1 MSRRLAKEEN
11 SCYNLY
17 VEYKLTEETAKME
30 HDARLGVLRLRLDR
44 MTQLETAMGDL
55 IVQRIELGVKVREL
69 EAVKNSIQSKAEGG
83 SLAHFFY
90 DVVYHKNEMMP
101 VEDAIR
107 GSSAAVKYDIAV
119 KEYEYVCKLIDRFQA
134 ERDTHN
140 YSYQEYDA
148 ARSRKIESLKALG
161 KENVE
166 ELIDLEEHIEG
177 YVKQLREISEAV
189 EAGEKALATAEEL
202 IAGLNSTDSLGVFKF
217 EGERSAGE
225 WIAIFDEAQGWVEKL
240 QIQLRDFKTELAD
253 VVINSEARHQ
263 SDDYLKFADSFLD
276 YLFSDWAIGKQRVE
290 TRYYVEDLRDSIK
303 AMLSQL
309 ALETGMAERARV
321 RAEERYDDLARSE
334 LVVRRANVSD
344 AEQLEELNNEFNGAG
359 QTSLENIRHS
369 LSNNEREVVI
379 VSDDE
384 GELAGF
390 ACIQIKKSFCYDDC
404 MPELTELFVRPQYRK
419 RGVAGSLV
427 SFAEDYCR
435 RNFSVHKI
443 ELLTGEN
450 NTAAQ
455 TAYERMGYREDGEK
469 HLSKKLL

>member
-1 MSRRLAKEEN
+1 
-11 SCYNLY
+11 
-17 VEYKLTEETAKME
+17 ME

-44 MTQLETAMGDL
+44 MTQLEAAMGDL

-119 KEYEYVCKLIDRFQA
+119 KEHKYVCELIDRFQA

-148 ARSRKIESLKALG
+148 ARGRKIAHFKSLG
-161 KENVE
+161 KENAE
-166 ELIDLEEHIEG
+166 ELIDLEERIEG
-177 YVKQLREISEAV
+177 YSKQLREISEAI
-189 EAGEKALATAEEL
+189 ASGEKALATAEEL

-217 EGERSAGE
+217 EGERSAAE

-240 QIQLRDFKTELAD
+240 QIQLRDFKTELSD
-253 VVINSEARHQ
+253 VVINSEIRNS
-263 SDDYLKFADSFLD
+263 SDDYLKFADTFLD
-276 YLFSDWAIGKQRVE
+276 FLFSDWAIGKQRVE
-290 TRYYVEDLRDSIK
+290 TRYYVEDLRDNLK

-309 ALETGMAERARV
+309 SLETGLAERAKA

-334 LVVRRANVSD
+334 LVVRRANADD
-344 AEQLEELNNEFNGAG
+344 AAQLEQLNNEFNGAG
-359 QTSLENIRHS
+359 QTSLENIKAS
-369 LSNNEREVVI
+369 LENNAQELVI
-379 VSDDE
+379 VSEEDDV
-384 GELAGF
+384 LVGF
-390 ACIQIKKSFCYDDC
+390 ACLQIKKSFCYDDC
-404 MPELTELFVRPQYRK
+404 MPEITELYVKADYRK
-419 RGVAGSLV
+419 RGIAGSLIG
-427 SFAEDYCR
+427 FAEDYCR
-435 RNFSVHKI
+435 RNLNAHKI

-469 HLSKKLL
+469 HLSKRIAK